1 GSEGLGEV
9 SAGRGTPFPPP
20 RRAVKSVASPG
31 GDRLQRLAMAEIG
44 FAEKEL
50 YAPKTDSIPGGADIL
65 NEAIT
70 DSLLQERYRRMLD
83 VARGGGGGG
92 GGAGGRASS
101 EGVDTRPST

>member
-1 GSEGLGEV
+1 
-9 SAGRGTPFPPP
+9 
-20 RRAVKSVASPG
+20 
-31 GDRLQRLAMAEIG
+31 MAEIG

-83 VARGGGGGG
+83 VARGED
-92 GGAGGRASS
+92 RESS
-101 EGVDTRPST
+101 QEGDTRPST